1 MPENA
6 TIATGLTKSTW
17 SVSSLYKFNLGSR
30 VTDRMNLSAP
40 QDCHFHGFLEKVSF
54 TVVEIYRKIDK
65 LICGFLFSQTI
76 NLLLN
81 TDKN

>member
-1 MPENA
+1 
-6 TIATGLTKSTW
+6 
-17 SVSSLYKFNLGSR
+17 
-30 VTDRMNLSAP
+30 MNLSAP

-65 LICGFLFSQTI
+65 LIRGFLFSQTI

-81 TDKN
+81 TDKMYITYFGPKMQCHSKKEFSSLLQIISPR